1 MIFLPSN
8 SKVYVYS
15 KGIDMRWG
23 FDRLNRIIQEE
34 MSHNIDHGDLFLFLG
49 FNRRRLKGL
58 CFDGSG
64 LILFSKRTEKKSFMS
79 VGEIE
84 EDLELTREE
93 FELLVHGSVL
103 RKYYPKR
110 RINV

>member
-1 MIFLPSN
+1 MIFLPSK
-8 SKVYVYS
+8 SKIYVYS
-15 KGIDMRWG
+15 KPIDMRWG
-23 FDRLNRIIQEE
+23 FDRLSRMIQEE
-34 MSHNIDHGDLFLFLG
+34 MKQNIDYGDLFLFLG

-84 EDLELTREE
+84 EHCQLTRA
-93 FELLVHGSVL
+93 ELKLLMHGSVL
-103 RKYYPKR
+103 RKYFPRKE
-110 RINV
+110 INV

>member
-1 MIFLPSN
+1 MILLPSK
-8 SKVYVYS
+8 SKVHVYS
-15 KGIDMRWG
+15 KAIDMRWG
-23 FDRLNRIIQEE
+23 FDRLSRIIKEE
-34 MSHNIDHGDLFLFLG
+34 MGYNLDHGDLFLFLG

-79 VGEIE
+79 VGEIDK
-84 EDLELTREE
+84 DLQLTRSEL
-93 FELLVHGSVL
+93 ELLVHGSVL